1 MSLKHITLL
10 LKVVRYLNIK
20 QDNNKLIIKFKK
32 EFIPIL
38 FYFQKKNFIHKYI
51 IIKKKYI
58 FIFFK
63 KFNNKNLL
71 KRIKIFDYKKNDVK
85 KIKHL
90 FFLKK
95 KKTFYFYI
103 FLTKKGFLTNLNNC
117 LIKNTGGHLI
127 VYVV

>member
-10 LKVVRYLNIK
+10 LKIVKYLNIK

-51 IIKKKYI
+51 IIRKKYI

-71 KRIKIFDYKKNDVK
+71 KRIKIFDYKKM
-85 KIKHL
+85 I
-90 FFLKK
+90 LKK
-95 KKTFYFYI
+95 
-103 FLTKKGFLTNLNNC
+103 
-117 LIKNTGGHLI
+117 
-127 VYVV
+127 